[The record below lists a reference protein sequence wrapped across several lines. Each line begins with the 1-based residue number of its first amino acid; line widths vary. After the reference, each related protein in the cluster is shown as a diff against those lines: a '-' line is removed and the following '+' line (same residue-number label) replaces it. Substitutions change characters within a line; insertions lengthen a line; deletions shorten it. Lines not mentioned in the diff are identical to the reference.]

1 MSKVAIAVLLPC
13 ILAAIVAAERN
24 YTTLAGEYCSKFAR
38 LPESKCGWVPYEGF
52 EYNAT
57 IDDTGCWDCGT
68 GLVEMDGDD
77 GPGILDPGDAGY
89 FKEFFNF
96 LSLNCT
102 GYVQIQTVFKVA
114 DYMDIYGLADA
125 GLDFNKTRCSLGK
138 GRKPE
143 PIGNGKDWKGRDCV
157 ECKENVK
164 CPIKEGEWYS
174 ETAIIS
180 LGPTGDC
187 GEIQSLS
194 ADTFYSP
201 HHISIYTNAGMKLD
215 VQSFTAT
222 QVKSPI

>member
-96 LSLNCT
+96 LVSKLLC
-102 GYVQIQTVFKVA
+102 A
-114 DYMDIYGLADA
+114 
-125 GLDFNKTRCSLGK
+125 TRE
-138 GRKPE
+138 RE
-143 PIGNGKDWKGRDCV
+143 RD
-157 ECKENVK
+157 KSHFIDN
-164 CPIKEGEWYS
+164 
-174 ETAIIS
+174 
-180 LGPTGDC
+180 
-187 GEIQSLS
+187 SLS
-194 ADTFYSP
+194 
-201 HHISIYTNAGMKLD
+201 HNCC
-215 VQSFTAT
+215 
-222 QVKSPI
+222 

>member
-1 MSKVAIAVLLPC
+1 M
-13 ILAAIVAAERN
+13 
-24 YTTLAGEYCSKFAR
+24 
-38 LPESKCGWVPYEGF
+38 
-52 EYNAT
+52 
-57 IDDTGCWDCGT
+57 
-68 GLVEMDGDD
+68 
-77 GPGILDPGDAGY
+77 
-89 FKEFFNF
+89 
-96 LSLNCT
+96 
-102 GYVQIQTVFKVA
+102 FKVA

-201 HHISIYTNAGMKLD
+201 HQISIYTNAGMKLD

>member
-1 MSKVAIAVLLPC
+1 M
-13 ILAAIVAAERN
+13 
-24 YTTLAGEYCSKFAR
+24 
-38 LPESKCGWVPYEGF
+38 
-52 EYNAT
+52 
-57 IDDTGCWDCGT
+57 
-68 GLVEMDGDD
+68 
-77 GPGILDPGDAGY
+77 
-89 FKEFFNF
+89 
-96 LSLNCT
+96 
-102 GYVQIQTVFKVA
+102 FKVA

-143 PIGNGKDWKGRDCV
+143 PIGNGKDWKGKDCV